1 MRVRQAGKAA
11 ATNPLKMSQP
21 LGAALAF
28 LGIDRTLPCL
38 HGAQGCTAFG
48 LVVFV
53 RHFRESIPLQTTALD
68 QIQTIL
74 GGYDNLAEA
83 LVTIHAKSKPKVI
96 GVMTTGL
103 TETKGE
109 DMEGAYTLF
118 AQAHPEVLADTKLVF
133 VNTPDFKGGFEDG
146 FAAAVKAIVEQLA
159 VPAEVCNPR
168 QVNILAGSHLTPG
181 DVEEIRDL
189 VEAFGL
195 DPIILPDL
203 STSLGGRQTE
213 EFPATTLGGTPPER
227 IAAMGSSVC
236 TLAIGEH
243 MRGAAATLELN
254 TGVPY
259 QLFRRL
265 TGLEATD
272 RFIKALM
279 DISGREPPARIKRQ
293 REHLI
298 DSLLDGHFF
307 FARKR
312 VAVALE
318 PDLLYA
324 YTALLNDLGC
334 EVIAAVS
341 PTVSPVLERMKAWS
355 VMVGDLEDLE
365 TVAGGADLILSNSHA
380 SQTSA
385 RLGVPLLRAGLPTFD
400 RLGTA
405 HRVQVGYRGTR
416 DVVFELGNHFI
427 EAADEHHAHPVTAA
441 DGQEASHAAA

>member
-1 MRVRQAGKAA
+1 
-11 ATNPLKMSQP
+11 MSQP

-28 LGIDRTLPCL
+28 LGIDRCLPCM

-53 RHFRESIPLQTTALD
+53 RHFREMIPLQTTALD

-74 GGYDNLAEA
+74 GGYDNLSDA
-83 LVTIHAKSKPKVI
+83 LVTIHGRVKPKMI

-109 DMEGAYTLF
+109 DMDGAYALF
-118 AQAHPEVLADTKLVF
+118 AQKHPEVLADTNLIF

-146 FAAAVKAIVEQLA
+146 FAGAVNAIVSRMCT
-159 VPAEVCNPR
+159 PAEVRNPR
-168 QVNILAGSHLTPG
+168 QVNILAGSHLTPA

-189 VEAFGL
+189 VEAFDL
-195 DPIILPDL
+195 DPIILPDI

-213 EFPATTLGGTPPER
+213 DFPATTLGGTPPER
-227 IAAMGSSVC
+227 IAGMGASVC

-243 MRGAAATLELN
+243 MRGPAATLALN

-259 QLFRRL
+259 RLFRRL

-272 RFIKALM
+272 RFVSALM
-279 DISGREPPARIKRQ
+279 EISGGQPPARIKRQ
-293 REHLI
+293 REHLV
-298 DSLLDGHFF
+298 DALLDGHFF
-307 FARKR
+307 LSRKR
-312 VAVALE
+312 IAVALE

-341 PTVSPVLERMKAWS
+341 PTNSPVLERIRAWAA
-355 VMVGDLEDLE
+355 MVGDHEDLE
-365 TVAGGADLILSNSHA
+365 TVASGADLILSNA
-380 SQTSA
+380 NARQTSS
-385 RLGVPLLRAGLPTFD
+385 RLGVPLLRVGLPTFD

-405 HRVQVGYRGTR
+405 HRLQVGYRGTR
-416 DVVFELGNHFI
+416 DVVFELGNLFI
-427 EAADEHHAHPVTAA
+427 AHSESHGHLPQATPGHQETPHAVA
-441 DGQEASHAAA
+441 

>member
-1 MRVRQAGKAA
+1 MRARLGTKAA
-11 ATNPLKMSQP
+11 TVNPLKMSQP
-21 LGAALAF
+21 LGGALAF
-28 LGIDRTLPCL
+28 LGIDRCLPCL

-48 LVVFV
+48 LVVLV
-53 RHFRESIPLQTTALD
+53 RHFREAIPLQTTALD

-74 GGYDNLAEA
+74 GGYDNLSEA
-83 LVTIHAKSKPKVI
+83 LVTMYGRVKPKVI
-96 GVMTTGL
+96 GVLTTGL

-109 DMEGAYTLF
+109 DMGGAHALF
-118 AQAHPEVLADTKLVF
+118 AQAHPEVMADTKVVF
-133 VNTPDFKGGFEDG
+133 VNTPDFTGGFEDG
-146 FAAAVKAIVEQLA
+146 FAAAVTAMIQQIAAPTEIKA
-159 VPAEVCNPR
+159 PR

-213 EFPATTLGGTPPER
+213 QFPGTTLGGTPPER
-227 IAAMGSSVC
+227 IAAMGASVV

-243 MRGAAATLELN
+243 MRTAAATLELE

-259 QLFRRL
+259 RLFRRL

-272 RFIKALM
+272 RFVKTLM
-279 DISGREPPARIKRQ
+279 EISGRDAPPRIRRQ
-293 REHLI
+293 REHLV
-298 DSLLDGHFF
+298 DALLDGHFF
-307 FARKR
+307 LSRKR

-324 YTALLNDLGC
+324 YAALLQDLGC

-341 PTVSPVLERMKAWS
+341 PTASPVLERIKAWT
-355 VMVGDLEDLE
+355 VQVGDHEDLE
-365 TVAGGADLILSNSHA
+365 TVAGEADLMLSNAHA
-380 SQTSA
+380 RQASE

-400 RLGTA
+400 RVGA
-405 HRVQVGYRGTR
+405 GHRIQVGYRGTR
-416 DVVFELGNHFI
+416 EVVFELANHFLA
-427 EAADEHHAHPVTAA
+427 EAETHPHTLTPEEDV
-441 DGQEASHAAA
+441 DAAA

>member
-1 MRVRQAGKAA
+1 MRIRQANKAA

-28 LGIDRTLPCL
+28 LGIDRCLPVF

-83 LVTIHAKSKPKVI
+83 LVTIHGRTKPKVI

-109 DMEGAYTLF
+109 DMEGAYSLF
-118 AQAHPEVLADTKLVF
+118 SQAHPEVLADTKLVF

-146 FAAAVKAIVEQLA
+146 FAAAVKAMVERLV
-159 VPAEVCNPR
+159 VPAEVRKPR
-168 QVNILAGSHLTPG
+168 QVNILAGSHLTPA
-181 DVEEIRDL
+181 DIEELRDL

-195 DPIILPDL
+195 DPIILPDI

-227 IAAMGSSVC
+227 IAAMGSSAC

-243 MRGAAATLELN
+243 MRAPAATLELN

-259 QLFRRL
+259 RLFRRV

-272 RFIKALM
+272 RFVKTLM
-279 DISGREPPARIKRQ
+279 ELSGREPPARIKRQ
-293 REHLI
+293 REHLV
-298 DSLLDGHFF
+298 DALLDGHFF

-341 PTVSPVLERMKAWS
+341 PTASPVLERVKAWS
-355 VMVGDLEDLE
+355 VMVGDHEDLE
-365 TVAGGADLILSNSHA
+365 TVAGGADVILSNAHA
-380 SQTSA
+380 RQTSA
-385 RLGVPLLRAGLPTFD
+385 RLGVPLLRVGLPTFD

-405 HRVQVGYRGTR
+405 HRLQVGYRGTR
-416 DVVFELGNHFI
+416 DVAFELGNHFI
-427 EAADEHHAHPVTAA
+427 AQSEAHGHASSADEHE
-441 DGQEASHAAA
+441 EATHAAA